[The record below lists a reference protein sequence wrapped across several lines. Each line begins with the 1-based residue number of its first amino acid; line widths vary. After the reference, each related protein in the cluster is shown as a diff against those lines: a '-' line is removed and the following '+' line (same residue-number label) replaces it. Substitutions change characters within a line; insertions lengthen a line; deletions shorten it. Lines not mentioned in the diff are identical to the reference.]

1 MRNKSRDKLGIG
13 IRERIPHLPLWM
25 DGWMDG
31 WMGGVRVKKKG
42 MLADNF
48 KSASLDWTLPFLH
61 LAIGIGSDMVRW
73 TVPNSNKKLVTWCAA
88 WSSNKNFRHED
99 TTHYA
104 LQRRHH
110 ISQEQESSEKDARFS
125 SEEGRKAYTK
135 RLQRRIP
142 TNSEAYDHPS
152 TKSFHLNQ
160 QPPRGLYKSN

>member
-1 MRNKSRDKLGIG
+1 
-13 IRERIPHLPLWM
+13 M

-99 TTHYA
+99 TTHCKGGTTYHRSKRVVKKM
-104 LQRRHH
+104 LD
-110 ISQEQESSEKDARFS
+110 SQVRK
-125 SEEGRKAYTK
+125 EGRHT
-135 RLQRRIP
+135 
-142 TNSEAYDHPS
+142 
-152 TKSFHLNQ
+152 
-160 QPPRGLYKSN
+160 PRGSKEEYQQTQKRTIIHRPRAST